1 MAMPKNFKPHITH
14 ASLVERREES
24 VVNFK
29 GSIAPRQHRQVPPV
43 AALVAALASTIIM
56 ISDRHYQKIYL
67 TSDNPLRVWQAGPGL
82 DLNYLEFRSNDKLG
96 SDSFKGNSGSCG
108 PDFSRACHRP
118 AGRLASPGAG
128 GPAAVAGPAP

>member
-29 GSIAPRQHRQVPPV
+29 GSIAPRQQRQIPPV

-56 ISDRHYQKIYL
+56 IYDRHYQKIYL
-67 TSDNPLRVWQAGPGL
+67 TSVNPLRVWQAGPGL
-82 DLNYLEFRSNDKLG
+82 DLNYLEFRSND
-96 SDSFKGNSGSCG
+96 
-108 PDFSRACHRP
+108 
-118 AGRLASPGAG
+118 
-128 GPAAVAGPAP
+128 